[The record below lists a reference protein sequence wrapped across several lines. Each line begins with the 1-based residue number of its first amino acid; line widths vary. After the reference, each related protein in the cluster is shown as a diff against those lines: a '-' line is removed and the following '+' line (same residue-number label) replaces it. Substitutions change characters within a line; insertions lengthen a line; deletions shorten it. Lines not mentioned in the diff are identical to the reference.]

1 MPRTTRN
8 DQEGAVA
15 EREPIGRAARG
26 RSAEAASTPAASRPS
41 ETATESQTVSPDG
54 PTDAPRPAY
63 DDIARRA
70 YELYQQRGSG
80 DGQEV
85 DDWLRAEAEL
95 RDAPGRRA
103 DEK

>member
-8 DQEGAVA
+8 QEAGAAVA
-15 EREPIGRAARG
+15 DKEPL
-26 RSAEAASTPAASRPS
+26 AETPSRTSGEALQTPAK
-41 ETATESQTVSPDG
+41 
-54 PTDAPRPAY
+54 PAY

-70 YELYQQRGSG
+70 YELYQQRGEA

-95 RDAPGRRA
+95 RDAPGRRD
-103 DEK
+103 DEL